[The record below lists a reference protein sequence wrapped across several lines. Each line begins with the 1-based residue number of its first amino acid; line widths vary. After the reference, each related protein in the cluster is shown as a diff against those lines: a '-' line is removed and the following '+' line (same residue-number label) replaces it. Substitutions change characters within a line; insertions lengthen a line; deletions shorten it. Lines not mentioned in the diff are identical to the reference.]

1 MCCGLFQVDVAGL
14 LPLTE
19 YTITVMACTTPPD
32 QSFSSK
38 NSTKRPL
45 EVTIQFTMPS
55 AEDLADVSTGHLEPA
70 FLQVSFFSFV
80 QLPASICFFFRFYQF
95 FANALLYTNS
105 FFLAENGYFSTT

>member
-1 MCCGLFQVDVAGL
+1 MDVAGL

-70 FLQVSFFSFV
+70 FLQVSLFSFV
-80 QLPASICFFFRFYQF
+80 QPPASIFT
-95 FANALLYTNS
+95 NALLYIL
-105 FFLAENGYFSTT
+105 F